1 MNLISSA
8 LVAGAMALSSAACL
22 AQAAAPTPAKAVTSA
37 PKAPG
42 APNAPKAPAIDES
55 AGSNEPRVQQTVVE
69 DDGARIDELKVR
81 GHTQRIVVSP
91 KRGGAA
97 PYEII
102 TGDGSRDLGDGANT
116 SRGAAGKRVWNVL
129 KF

>member
-1 MNLISSA
+1 MNLNP
-8 LVAGAMALSSAACL
+8 
-22 AQAAAPTPAKAVTSA
+22 AAALALAAMLTGLACQAQPA
-37 PKAPG
+37 PKPAPP
-42 APNAPKAPAIDES
+42 AAPAADTS
-55 AGSNEPRVQQTVVE
+55 TGTGTPEPKVQQTVVE
-69 DDGARIDELKVR
+69 DDGARIEELKVR

-91 KRGGAA
+91 KRGGTA

>member
-1 MNLISSA
+1 MNFISSA
-8 LVAGAMALSSAACL
+8 LLAGAVALSGAACL
-22 AQAAAPTPAKAVTSA
+22 AQPAAPTTAKSA
-37 PKAPG
+37 PKA
-42 APNAPKAPAIDES
+42 AVSVAAKNAED
-55 AGSNEPRVQQTVVE
+55 AGSNEPKVQQTVVE

-91 KRGGAA
+91 KRGGTA